1 MHKPEQPTL
10 TSGLVILSI
19 IQRVERIEEK
29 IAGLRADKTDIM
41 REAKS
46 NGFDTKTI
54 ARLIKERKMSEQ
66 ERIEAEALL
75 ELYKAAIGMLDG
87 TPLGAAA
94 IARLQKKP
102 PTEDVGENGGLAN
115 DTPPHEEKS
124 ITAEDI
130 EQARN
135 EGHAA
140 AISGKPVISNPYP
153 AHDKRRAAYDEGWC
167 QAAGSDG
174 MDIPDAWRP
183 SKKERKKSGN
193 EDHEG

>member
-10 TSGLVILSI
+10 TSGQIILSV
-19 IQRVERIEEK
+19 IQRVERIEEE
-29 IAGLRADKTDIM
+29 ISSLRADKADIM
-41 REAKS
+41 REAKN

-54 ARLIKERKMSEQ
+54 ARLIKDRKLSEQ

-102 PTEDVGENGGLAN
+102 DTEADAGNGDPSGDDLPTE
-115 DTPPHEEKS
+115 EKP

-140 AISGKPVISNPYP
+140 AISGKPVISNPFP
-153 AHDKRRAAYDEGWC
+153 ANDKRRAAYDEGWC

-183 SKKERKKSGN
+183 SKKEKKKSGD
-193 EDHEG
+193 EDHA

>member
-10 TSGLVILSI
+10 TSGQIILSV
-19 IQRVERIEEK
+19 IQRVERIEEE
-29 IAGLRADKTDIM
+29 ISSLRADKADIM
-41 REAKS
+41 REAKN

-54 ARLIKERKMSEQ
+54 ARLIKDRKLSEQ

-102 PTEDVGENGGLAN
+102 DTEADAGNGDPSGDDLPTE
-115 DTPPHEEKS
+115 EKP

-140 AISGKPVISNPYP
+140 AISGKPVTSNPFP
-153 AHDKRRAAYDEGWC
+153 ANDKRRAAYDEGWC

-183 SKKERKKSGN
+183 SKKEKKKSGD
-193 EDHEG
+193 EDHV

>member
-1 MHKPEQPTL
+1 MYKPNQPTL
-10 TSGLVILSI
+10 TSGQIILSI
-19 IQRVERIEEK
+19 IQRVERIEEE

-102 PTEDVGENGGLAN
+102 DTKADAGNGDPSGDDLPTE
-115 DTPPHEEKS
+115 EKP

-140 AISGKPVISNPYP
+140 AISGKPVISNPFP
-153 AHDKRRAAYDEGWC
+153 ANDKRRAAYDEGWC

>member
-10 TSGLVILSI
+10 TSGQIILSV
-19 IQRVERIEEK
+19 IQRVERIEEE
-29 IAGLRADKTDIM
+29 ISSLRADKADIM
-41 REAKS
+41 REAKN

-54 ARLIKERKMSEQ
+54 ARLIKDRKLSEQ

-102 PTEDVGENGGLAN
+102 DTEADAGNGDPSGDDLPTE
-115 DTPPHEEKS
+115 EKP

-140 AISGKPVISNPYP
+140 AISGKPVISNPFP
-153 AHDKRRAAYDEGWC
+153 ANDKRRAAYDEGWC

-183 SKKERKKSGN
+183 SKKEKKKSGD
-193 EDHEG
+193 EDRA